1 MSESNKIGTYKF
13 VAEPFHVDFNGRL
26 IGEVILMPHETEFN
40 YSVLSAWDSNLTVM
54 RLFFCLHPSRC
65 SRAAERM
72 NNENT

>member
-1 MSESNKIGTYKF
+1 MITGCLQQK
-13 VAEPFHVDFNGRL
+13 NGYYYVL
-26 IGEVILMPHETEFN
+26 L